1 MSRAAA
7 VAAALAALVLAPAA
21 AAATACPRTS
31 ATDLE
36 DEVMCPVCGTTL
48 GVAREAPQA
57 RRERAFIERLAERCL
72 TKQQIKSALAAEFGD
87 QVLAEPPRTG
97 FALTAYLVPALAVA
111 FAGAA
116 VGLMAARWRRS
127 RAGDAAQER
136 DLPPLEPAAEA
147 RVDAELARL
156 EGPAPQLR
164 GGRGGSS

>member
-21 AAATACPRTS
+21 AAGTACPRTS

-72 TKQQIKSALAAEFGD
+72 TKQQIKSALAAQFGD
-87 QVLAEPPRTG
+87 QVLAEPPRSG

-111 FAGAA
+111 FAA
-116 VGLMAARWRRS
+116 VAVVLTAARWRRS
-127 RAGDAAQER
+127 RAR
-136 DLPPLEPAAEA
+136 DPAPASDPPALDPAAEA
-147 RVDAELARL
+147 RVEAELGRL
-156 EGPAPQLR
+156 ERPAPQLR
-164 GGRGGSS
+164 RGGSS